1 MNTSALF
8 NRTIVISFLAISLF
22 FLLVLPVMV
31 VSLREP
37 QTGASENRGFPFVFY
52 STNPSLGPHDI
63 PFFSL
68 SNLLFDMISYYLG
81 AMAISY
87 LITLRKVAASG
98 TIKP

>member
-1 MNTSALF
+1 MNASAFF
-8 NRTIVISFLAISLF
+8 NRTLVILFIVISLF
-22 FLLVLPVMV
+22 FLLVLPAMV

-37 QTGASENRGFPFVFY
+37 RIGASENRGFPFVFY
-52 STNPSLGPHDI
+52 STNPSLGPRDI

-68 SNLLFDMISYYLG
+68 SNLLFDMIVYYLG

-87 LITLRKVAASG
+87 LITLRKVTTS